1 MVMAAKDNLKDL
13 LQERFSGHEL
23 DVDPGVWQA
32 ISGQLATMPPTDGL
46 SKLLKDRFKDHE
58 LNVDPGVWSNISGQL
73 GHGAAA
79 GTAAGPGMG
88 GWLAAGLAA
97 TVITGGALL
106 WTLRNGQDLQTPT
119 AAAVVEAPAPAP
131 AEVPAP
137 DATVMAP
144 ATGSAVAA
152 PPIPATS
159 PSDERPTAGAVNTTG
174 APQASNNADMPGP
187 GITPQTSA
195 PATNDDRP
203 TATDSDQERVNRI
216 IEQLIERTA
225 SSPVVAQTES
235 LPDAGLVAGQEPQL
249 PEAEETDVVVAA
261 AAAPVVW
268 IPNAFSPGM
277 RDGVNDDLRV
287 VAEGL
292 TDLRVRIYSLDSRL
306 VFSANDLHSWDGR
319 DLSGQPCPQGYYF
332 YAIEGLD
339 ANGQPF
345 SKGQTIHLFR

>member
-1 MVMAAKDNLKDL
+1 
-13 LQERFSGHEL
+13 
-23 DVDPGVWQA
+23 VDPGVWQA
-32 ISGQLATMPPTDGL
+32 ISGQLAAAPPADGL
-46 SKLLKDRFKDHE
+46 TKLLKDRFKDHE
-58 LNVDPGVWSNISGQL
+58 LNVDPGVWNTIRGQL

-79 GTAAGPGMG
+79 GTAAGSGLG
-88 GWLAAGLAA
+88 GWLAAGIAA
-97 TVITGGALL
+97 AVITGGTLL
-106 WTLRNGQDLQTPT
+106 WTLRDGQELQKPT

-131 AEVPAP
+131 AEVPNANTTTMP
-137 DATVMAP
+137 KATGAAVTTPAVPVASEPSGDHPMSGAVNTTGGPQATNNADVTGPPAAP
-144 ATGSAVAA
+144 ATSSGAG
-152 PPIPATS
+152 
-159 PSDERPTAGAVNTTG
+159 SDERPTATG
-174 APQASNNADMPGP
+174 
-187 GITPQTSA
+187 
-195 PATNDDRP
+195 
-203 TATDSDQERVNRI
+203 SDLERVNRI
-216 IEQLIERTA
+216 IEQLIEQTA

-249 PEAEETDVVVAA
+249 PEPEETDVVVPA